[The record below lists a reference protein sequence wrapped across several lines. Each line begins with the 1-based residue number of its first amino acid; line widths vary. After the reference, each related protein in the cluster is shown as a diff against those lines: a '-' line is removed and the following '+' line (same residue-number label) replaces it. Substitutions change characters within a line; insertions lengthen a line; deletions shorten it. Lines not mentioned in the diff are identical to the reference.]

1 MLHGYRGMEI
11 ERTFSH
17 SPWDMAQM
25 HEHQMHELY
34 FLVSGKRR
42 YFIEHSI
49 YDMIPGNLILIP
61 GGCLHRTVATGNDSH
76 ERYLIYFHDTTVSP
90 LIKLLGKE
98 HFSRFMGSHCLQLPS
113 AITKQLL
120 QNMEQLE
127 RECATPGVYAD
138 AITSH
143 LLQDILLLALRYGT
157 KKSPVSGESVD
168 KIQEITRY
176 ITEHYTQELTL
187 HDAAAMVC
195 MEDTYF
201 SKRFKTLTGVGFQEY
216 LTQTRLHAAMQLLE
230 HTNLSIG
237 QIAESCGF
245 SGGNYFGDV
254 FRKWSGMS
262 PTDHR
267 RQYKE
272 KHNSEIPPLFETT
285 QT

>member
-1 MLHGYRGMEI
+1 MLEGYHSLEI
-11 ERTFSH
+11 HRNISLN
-17 SPWDMAQM
+17 PWDMAQM
-25 HEHQMHELY
+25 HSHRMHELY
-34 FLVSGKRR
+34 FLISGKRR

-49 YDMIPGNLILIP
+49 YDVVPGNLILIP
-61 GGCLHRTVATGNDSH
+61 GDRLHRTVATGNDSH
-76 ERYLIYFHDTTVSP
+76 ERYLIYFQDTIVSA
-90 LIKLLGKE
+90 LIELLGAD
-98 HFSRFMGSHCLQLPS
+98 HFSHLMESHCLQFPPDIS
-113 AITKQLL
+113 KQLL

-127 RECATPGVYAD
+127 KEFSCPDKYSYA
-138 AITSH
+138 AKIH
-143 LLQDILLLALRYGT
+143 LLQSILLSALRYGT

-176 ITEHYTQELTL
+176 IAEHYTQALTL

-230 HTNLSIG
+230 HTNLSMG

-245 SGGNYFGDV
+245 SGSNYFGDV
-254 FRKWSGMS
+254 FHKWTGIS

-267 RQYKE
+267 KKHKE
-272 KHNSEIPPLFETT
+272 GVRSLPDNK
-285 QT
+285 